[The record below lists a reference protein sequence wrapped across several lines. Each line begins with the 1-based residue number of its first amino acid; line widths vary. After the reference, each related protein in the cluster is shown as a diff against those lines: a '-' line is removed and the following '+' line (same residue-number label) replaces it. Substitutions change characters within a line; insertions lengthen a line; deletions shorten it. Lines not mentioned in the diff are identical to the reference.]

1 LRALATPSLDAARP
15 FAPSLNDQWLGSGT
29 PRMKVDAIAATPEQ
43 LRARGIVMKTE
54 SLWRD
59 PRTVGP

>member
-1 LRALATPSLDAARP
+1 MQA
-15 FAPSLNDQWLGSGT
+15 
-29 PRMKVDAIAATPEQ
+29 DAIAATPEQ
-43 LRARGIVMKTE
+43 LRARGIAMKTE

>member
-1 LRALATPSLDAARP
+1 MQA
-15 FAPSLNDQWLGSGT
+15 
-29 PRMKVDAIAATPEQ
+29 DAIAATPEQ

-59 PRTVGP
+59 PRTVGL